1 MGYTLN
7 IIVCLKFIFS
17 WGLLSFVF
25 AKSGNPSSMRPGDL
39 SWSEDSRVHFLA
51 FFSSSSIFLFCFVLW
66 WLVKTKWH
74 QGAPSSRSLLSSR
87 KLLGTRK
94 EPITW
99 LRVQYPC
106 IASIGQWK
114 YPLLKPA
121 CPSQRT
127 SCTGFDKLMSFIGAV
142 SCLSY
147 IPDLGNDPHASYW
160 GRHQMSYYFKGW

>member
-17 WGLLSFVF
+17 WGLLSFV
-25 AKSGNPSSMRPGDL
+25 SLL